1 MNRRL
6 SWTLVLLVLPTT
18 AALDLATMPA
28 AAQKPDAAAKPTPA
42 PEKAAVERTRKTV
55 RMLDDVYKN
64 AVVLITEK
72 YVNKPE
78 DFAAGSAAVAL
89 FKNVSK
95 SGHQQVRLLDV
106 TGDPYEP
113 ENVAK
118 DTFEKEGVKRIKAG
132 DAYYDEVVTNDK
144 GKHELRAITSIPVV
158 LDKCIMCH
166 PNYAAAKKKG
176 QNIGAISYTLPID

>member
-1 MNRRL
+1 MKRHVGWYL
-6 SWTLVLLVLPTT
+6 SLLLLPAIVAIAIAVLP
-18 AALDLATMPA
+18 AV
-28 AAQKPDAAAKPTPA
+28 AQKPQAAKPDQ
-42 PEKAAVERTRKTV
+42 AAIERSRKTV

-64 AVVLITEK
+64 AVVLITDK

-78 DFAAGSAAVAL
+78 DFAAGSAAVQL

-106 TGDPYEP
+106 TGEPYEP
-113 ENVAK
+113 ANVAK
-118 DTFEKEGVKRIKAG
+118 DAFEKEGAKRIKAG
-132 DAYYDEVVTNDK
+132 ESYYDEVVTNDK
-144 GKHELRAITSIPVV
+144 GKPELRAMTSIPVV

-176 QNIGAISYTLPID
+176 LNIGAISYTLPIE